1 MNVKQAYL
9 ECERVIAENS
19 RTFYKA
25 FSLLPK
31 ADRLAVWAVYA
42 FCRRVDDLVD
52 EGDSPV
58 ESLRQF
64 EQEFQQFL
72 DGHYDIND
80 AMWVALSDVFKRYDV
95 DPQPFKE
102 QLKGQ
107 EMDLTIH
114 RYSTTEDLLVY
125 CYHVA
130 STVGLMLLPILAP
143 GRHQELKEDAI
154 ALGLAMQLTNIL
166 RDVGEDLQRG
176 RIYMPTER
184 LAHFE
189 VSEWCMRKG
198 VISEG
203 FTRAWEELAVQAEAY
218 YDQANRTI
226 HLYPKRSQIPLKS
239 ASHFYRHILTTIRE
253 KEYRVF
259 DTKHFVSD
267 EQKAEILAVLQ

>member
-9 ECERVIAENS
+9 QCERVIAENS

-31 ADRLAVWAVYA
+31 ADRQAVWAVYA

-52 EGDSPV
+52 EGAQPV
-58 ESLRQF
+58 ESLHQF
-64 EQEFQQFL
+64 ERDFQNFL
-72 DGHYDIND
+72 NGQYDESD
-80 AMWVALSDVFKRYDV
+80 AMWLALADVFQRYEM
-95 DPQPFKE
+95 DPAPFKE

-114 RYSTTEDLLVY
+114 YYKTLDDLLHY

-143 GRHQELKEDAI
+143 GKQQELRQDAI

-166 RDVGEDLQRG
+166 RDVGEDLERG
-176 RIYMPTER
+176 RIYIPAER
-184 LAHFE
+184 LAHNE
-189 VSEWCMRKG
+189 VSEWSMRKG
-198 VISEG
+198 IISEG
-203 FTRAWEELAVQAEAY
+203 FINTWEELAEKAEAY
-218 YDQANRTI
+218 YELSNRSI

-267 EQKAEILAVLQ
+267 ERKAEILAVLQ

>member
-1 MNVKQAYL
+1 MNVKQAYQH
-9 ECERVIAENS
+9 CENVIAENS

-31 ADRLAVWAVYA
+31 ADRQAVWAIYA

-52 EGDSPV
+52 EGKHPK
-58 ESLRQF
+58 ESLRAF
-64 EQEFQQFL
+64 EEEFNAFL
-72 DGHYDIND
+72 QGHFDASD
-80 AMWVALSDVFKRYDV
+80 AMWLALEDVFKRYEMDANL
-95 DPQPFKE
+95 FKE

-114 RYSTTEDLLVY
+114 RYATLEDLLIY

-143 GRHQELKEDAI
+143 GKVNELRQDAI
-154 ALGLAMQLTNIL
+154 SLGLAMQLTNIL
-166 RDVGEDLQRG
+166 RDVGEDLERG

-198 VISEG
+198 VMSEG
-203 FTRAWEELAVQAEAY
+203 FKKAWEELAAEAESH
-218 YDQANRTI
+218 YDKANRTI

-259 DTKHFVSD
+259 DTKHFVTD
-267 EQKAEILAVLQ
+267 ERKAEILAVIQ

>member
-1 MNVKQAYL
+1 MNVKQAYQ

-52 EGDSPV
+52 EGLNPV
-58 ESLRQF
+58 TSLREF
-64 EQEFQQFL
+64 EQEFQNFL
-72 DGHYDIND
+72 DGRYDEAD
-80 AMWVALSDVFKRYDV
+80 PMWLALADVFKRYDM
-95 DPQPFKE
+95 DPEPFKE

-107 EMDLTIH
+107 EMDLTNN
-114 RYSTTEDLLVY
+114 RYKTMDDLLVY

-143 GRHQELKEDAI
+143 TRQQELKEDAI
-154 ALGLAMQLTNIL
+154 TLGLAMQLTNIL
-166 RDVGEDLQRG
+166 RDVGEDLNRG
-176 RIYMPTER
+176 RIYMPTDR

-203 FTRAWEELAVQAEAY
+203 FIRSWEELAVQAEAY
-218 YDQANRTI
+218 YDQANRSI
-226 HLYPKRSQIPLKS
+226 HFYPKRSQIPLKS
-239 ASHFYRHILTTIRE
+239 ASHFYRHILSTIRE
-253 KEYRVF
+253 KDYRVF

-267 EQKAEILAVLQ
+267 ERKAEILAVLQ

>member
-1 MNVKQAYL
+1 MNVKQAYQQ
-9 ECERVIAENS
+9 CENVIAENS

-31 ADRLAVWAVYA
+31 ADRQAVWAVYA

-52 EGDSPV
+52 ESIHP
-58 ESLRQF
+58 EENLRAF
-64 EQEFQQFL
+64 EREFDEFL
-72 DGHYDIND
+72 DGRFDASD
-80 AMWVALSDVFKRYDV
+80 AMWLALEDVFKRYSM
-95 DPQPFKE
+95 DPVPFKE

-114 RYSTTEDLLVY
+114 RYATLDDLLIY

-143 GRHQELKEDAI
+143 GKVEELKQDAI
-154 ALGLAMQLTNIL
+154 SLGLAMQLTNIL

-184 LAHFE
+184 LEHFE

-198 VISEG
+198 VMSEG
-203 FTRAWEELAVQAEAY
+203 FQAAWEELAREAENHY
-218 YDQANRTI
+218 EKANRTI

-253 KEYRVF
+253 KDYQVF
-259 DTKHFVSD
+259 TTKHFVPD
-267 EQKAEILAVLQ
+267 ERKDEILAVIQ

>member
-1 MNVKQAYL
+1 MNVKQAYQ

-52 EGDSPV
+52 EGIEPV
-58 ESLRQF
+58 SSLHKF
-64 EQEFQQFL
+64 EIEFQAFI
-72 DGHYDIND
+72 DGKYDEAD
-80 AMWVALSDVFKRYDV
+80 PMWVALADVFKRYDM
-95 DPQPFKE
+95 DPEPFKE
-102 QLKGQ
+102 QLRGQ

-114 RYSTTEDLLVY
+114 RYKTIDDLLVY

-143 GRHQELKEDAI
+143 ARKNELREDAI

-166 RDVGEDLQRG
+166 RDVGEDLGRG
-176 RIYMPTER
+176 RIYMPTDR

-198 VISEG
+198 VISKG
-203 FTRAWEELAVQAEAY
+203 FIQSWEELAVLAERY
-218 YDQANRTI
+218 YDQANQSI

-239 ASHFYRHILTTIRE
+239 ASHFYRHILSTIRE
-253 KEYRVF
+253 KDYRVF